1 MNKKLLIV
9 VFTACLIFVI
19 SSCGKNKLTGFDKLV
34 NDIYASEAIL
44 AGYDEAQVIYDE
56 DMEIYHKDTSFKL
69 IRNEKVISE
78 VNILEKKLSTSG
90 TSIYDIV
97 STKYRTIDNV
107 KYTVVDGTTY
117 ENAYTVPTYY
127 LTFVLSKD
135 FLKEGYDLNIVDDT
149 YTLKAQ
155 VLDNKISSLFL
166 NKSLGNIYDMSIEIV
181 VDGGKLKSFNASYK
195 SPTGFD
201 SEISTTYEYA
211 EKGTGKAVF
220 YLEGGVCQNSHER
233 VTYLYNFNGTVTDML
248 IKDPNVLETNPNDM
262 ILKSGYHIEGWYK
275 TKTTNPDGTITYSD
289 KWDFDKDRM
298 TLDGVV
304 LYAKWEENRTYKYEL
319 YYKDSSGND
328 VFLDGY
334 ECKEGAKFNDTLIR
348 NKTVAG
354 FTSLGY
360 LDEQGNP
367 WNSNYKHPGGD
378 ADLTIKVYLDL
389 IEGEYTV
396 VKTARA
402 FKNALSRNQNIYLY
416 NDIDFD
422 EDEINFGDYSGTI
435 LGNGYTVSNFTI
447 GYDDSRTGLKGEL
460 TDLTGGSNHLYVSL
474 FFKLENAVIKDLTF
488 KDAIVDIDTRN
499 SQIKYLVFAPLAIV
513 MNNTTLENVVFTGSF
528 DIVRIP
534 ECEKVIITDKFCYQ
548 ELENVEI
555 SESSNLEFENKFNK

>member
-1 MNKKLLIV
+1 MHSSKL
-9 VFTACLIFVI
+9 
-19 SSCGKNKLTGFDKLV
+19 
-34 NDIYASEAIL
+34 
-44 AGYDEAQVIYDE
+44 
-56 DMEIYHKDTSFKL
+56 
-69 IRNEKVISE
+69 
-78 VNILEKKLSTSG
+78 
-90 TSIYDIV
+90 
-97 STKYRTIDNV
+97 
-107 KYTVVDGTTY
+107 
-117 ENAYTVPTYY
+117 
-127 LTFVLSKD
+127 
-135 FLKEGYDLNIVDDT
+135 
-149 YTLKAQ
+149 
-155 VLDNKISSLFL
+155 
-166 NKSLGNIYDMSIEIV
+166 
-181 VDGGKLKSFNASYK
+181 
-195 SPTGFD
+195 
-201 SEISTTYEYA
+201 
-211 EKGTGKAVF
+211 
-220 YLEGGVCQNSHER
+220 
-233 VTYLYNFNGTVTDML
+233 
-248 IKDPNVLETNPNDM
+248 
-262 ILKSGYHIEGWYK
+262 
-275 TKTTNPDGTITYSD
+275 
-289 KWDFDKDRM
+289 
-298 TLDGVV
+298 
-304 LYAKWEENRTYKYEL
+304 YKYEL

-367 WNSNYKHPGGD
+367 WNSNFKHPGGD

-460 TDLTGGSNHLYVSL
+460 TDLTGASNHLYVSL

-513 MNNTTLENVVFTGSF
+513 MNNTTLENVSFTGSF

>member
-1 MNKKLLIV
+1 MSAQIKELVTL
-9 VFTACLIFVI
+9 A
-19 SSCGKNKLTGFDKLV
+19 KNGDADAFGEL
-34 NDIYASEAIL
+34 
-44 AGYDEAQVIYDE
+44 
-56 DMEIYHKDTSFKL
+56 
-69 IRNEKVISE
+69 
-78 VNILEKKLSTSG
+78 
-90 TSIYDIV
+90 
-97 STKYRTIDNV
+97 
-107 KYTVVDGTTY
+107 
-117 ENAYTVPTYY
+117 
-127 LTFVLSKD
+127 
-135 FLKEGYDLNIVDDT
+135 
-149 YTLKAQ
+149 
-155 VLDNKISSLFL
+155 
-166 NKSLGNIYDMSIEIV
+166 
-181 VDGGKLKSFNASYK
+181 
-195 SPTGFD
+195 
-201 SEISTTYEYA
+201 
-211 EKGTGKAVF
+211 
-220 YLEGGVCQNSHER
+220 
-233 VTYLYNFNGTVTDML
+233 
-248 IKDPNVLETNPNDM
+248 
-262 ILKSGYHIEGWYK
+262 
-275 TKTTNPDGTITYSD
+275 
-289 KWDFDKDRM
+289 
-298 TLDGVV
+298 
-304 LYAKWEENRTYKYEL
+304 YEL

-334 ECKEGAKFNDTLIR
+334 ECKEGAKFSDTLIR

-367 WNSNYKHPGGD
+367 WNNNFKHPGGD

-460 TDLTGGSNHLYVSL
+460 TDLTGASNHLYVSL

-513 MNNTTLENVVFTGSF
+513 MNNTTLENVSFTGSF

>member
-1 MNKKLLIV
+1 
-9 VFTACLIFVI
+9 
-19 SSCGKNKLTGFDKLV
+19 
-34 NDIYASEAIL
+34 
-44 AGYDEAQVIYDE
+44 
-56 DMEIYHKDTSFKL
+56 
-69 IRNEKVISE
+69 
-78 VNILEKKLSTSG
+78 
-90 TSIYDIV
+90 
-97 STKYRTIDNV
+97 
-107 KYTVVDGTTY
+107 
-117 ENAYTVPTYY
+117 
-127 LTFVLSKD
+127 
-135 FLKEGYDLNIVDDT
+135 
-149 YTLKAQ
+149 
-155 VLDNKISSLFL
+155 
-166 NKSLGNIYDMSIEIV
+166 MSIEIV

-348 NKTVAG
+348 NKNVAG

-367 WNSNYKHPGGD
+367 WNSNFKHPGGD

-460 TDLTGGSNHLYVSL
+460 TDLTGASNHLYVSL

-513 MNNTTLENVVFTGSF
+513 MNNTTLENVSFTGSF